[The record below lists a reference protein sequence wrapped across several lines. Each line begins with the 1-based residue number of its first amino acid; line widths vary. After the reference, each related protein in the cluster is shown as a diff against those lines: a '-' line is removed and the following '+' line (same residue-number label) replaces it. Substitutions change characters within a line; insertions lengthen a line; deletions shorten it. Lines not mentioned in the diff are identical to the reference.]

1 MGALGS
7 AMNLVSSPKFSYEM
21 GMLQRIHKISFTF
34 IFSKIFG
41 TFVIFLK
48 FHRESV
54 VWRLRLGG
62 QRTCVK
68 SAAKWNDFYRRK
80 YSGSQTQ
87 RGNPCCQMSQ
97 VPESNE
103 TSPSF
108 HNLHGWFHFKYHVN
122 TINIISFLYESNEF
136 YFKLQLIYNLFTI
149 F

>member
-1 MGALGS
+1 MRALCT
-7 AMNLVSSPKFSYEM
+7 AMNLVSSPKD
-21 GMLQRIHKISFTF
+21 IKIYYKITFTF

-54 VWRLRLGG
+54 VWRLRRGG

-97 VPESNE
+97 VPDSNE
-103 TSPSF
+103 TGPSF
-108 HNLHGWFHFKYHVN
+108 NNLHGWLHLKYHVN
-122 TINIISFLYESNEF
+122 TLFHFCMNQMNFTSNFYHLPFIYHFL
-136 YFKLQLIYNLFTI
+136 KCMKIK
-149 F
+149 